1 MSEGTEGDGRSGRGG
16 EGAAGDR
23 PGAGAGAGGRAAD
36 GGGRDASSSADPSRA
51 PRDKGTFPP
60 LRGEGHKAAE
70 RRQIEAL
77 NQLPPTPEAGA
88 PEAGAPETGVP
99 ETGVPDEG
107 PPGSA
112 PPATGGGP
120 RRPREATLLDA
131 GHALAE
137 ATSLEEALRVVVRL
151 RAGADFDLHGQVV
164 FGVGESFLNA
174 VAQADFRP
182 GGLDKSFRMPLTT
195 GYPAVEVART
205 GRAVF
210 LSSPEEYR
218 DRFPATWQLSAR
230 KGRGAWAFLPLTA
243 AGRVTAVWLA
253 AFDSPK
259 EFGSPERALLDTT
272 AVLLSQVFE
281 RSRANTA
288 ELALSRGLR
297 SSMGA
302 AGEARGG
309 LAVATRYVPTGG
321 GLMVGG
327 DWYDVIDLP
336 SGRVGLVIGDVQGH
350 DVHAAGLMSQ
360 LRTAVHAYAAEGHGP
375 DAILSRTSRF
385 LAAVDEERF
394 ATCVYVE
401 ADPATGTL
409 HVARAGHPHPVLR
422 LPDGTCLVR
431 HIRGGLPLGLMAGEN
446 DYPVDVMELGE
457 GEVLMLCTDGLIE
470 TGGHDMFTGWVRLR
484 DAMTDAP
491 AADLEGMA
499 DRLMGVVTGPAR
511 EPHEQAPTRG
521 GDDIALL
528 LLRRDAEDTS
538 TAVPERRLV
547 LTIRQD
553 QGEGLSEAREEL
565 RALLHDWTR
574 EDQVDT
580 AVLLTSE
587 LLGNVLVHTDQSA
600 ALAVRVLG
608 DRGRRS
614 LRIEVT
620 DRGDELPHQRAPGE
634 LASSGRGLVLL
645 DLLSQAW
652 GVRPEP
658 EGKTVWFELGEQ
670 D

>member
-1 MSEGTEGDGRSGRGG
+1 MRGD
-16 EGAAGDR
+16 
-23 PGAGAGAGGRAAD
+23 
-36 GGGRDASSSADPSRA
+36 
-51 PRDKGTFPP
+51 
-60 LRGEGHKAAE
+60 GHKAAE

-77 NQLPPTPEAGA
+77 NQLPPTPEVSA
-88 PEAGAPETGVP
+88 PEDHLPGPAP
-99 ETGVPDEG
+99 
-107 PPGSA
+107 A
-112 PPATGGGP
+112 AGGGP
-120 RRPREATLLDA
+120 RSPREATLLDA
-131 GHALAE
+131 GHALSE
-137 ATSLEEALRVVVRL
+137 ATSLEEALRVAARL
-151 RAGADFDLHGQVV
+151 RDGADFALNGQVV
-164 FGVGESFLNA
+164 FGVGNDFLNA

-182 GGLDKSFRMPLTT
+182 GGPDKSFRMPLTT

-205 GRAVF
+205 GRSVY

-230 KGRGAWAFLPLTA
+230 KGRRAWAFLPLTA

-253 AFDSPK
+253 AFDSPT

-272 AVLLSQVFE
+272 AALLSQVFE

-394 ATCVYVE
+394 ATCIYVE

-422 LPDGTCLVR
+422 LPDGTCLIR

-446 DYPVDVMELGE
+446 DYPVDVMELAE
-457 GEVLMLCTDGLIE
+457 GEILMLCTDGLIE

-528 LLRRDAEDTS
+528 LLRRDADDS

-574 EDQVDT
+574 EDQIDT

-600 ALAVRVLG
+600 ALSVRVLG
-608 DRGRRS
+608 ERGRRA

-645 DLLSQAW
+645 DLLSNAW

-670 D
+670 DGQD